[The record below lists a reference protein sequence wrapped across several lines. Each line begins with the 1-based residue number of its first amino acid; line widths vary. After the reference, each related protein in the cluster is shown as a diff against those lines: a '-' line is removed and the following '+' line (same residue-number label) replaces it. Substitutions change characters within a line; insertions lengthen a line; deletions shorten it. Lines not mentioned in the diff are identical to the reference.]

1 MSYLG
6 RPHLEFKTRPLM
18 VASYMKIFLVLFF
31 VLLVGCVKL
40 SVGCDIDKIDMNNKQ
55 AALEKCKE
63 NPNVTVKG
71 AF

>member
-18 VASYMKIFLVLFF
+18 VAFYRKIFLVLFLG
-31 VLLVGCVKL
+31 LLVGCVKV
-40 SVGCDIDKIDMNNKQ
+40 SVSCNIDKIDMNNKQ

-63 NPNVTVKG
+63 NPNLGISKE
-71 AF
+71 F

>member
-1 MSYLG
+1 MNISRSQTKG
-6 RPHLEFKTRPLM
+6 KTL
-18 VASYMKIFLVLFF
+18 AFYMKIFLVLFF

>member
-1 MSYLG
+1 MNITRS
-6 RPHLEFKTRPLM
+6 FKHGQTQGLSIAFYR
-18 VASYMKIFLVLFF
+18 KIFLVLFF

-40 SVGCDIDKIDMNNKQ
+40 SVGCDIDTIDIDNKK
-55 AALEKCKE
+55 AAIEECKE

>member
-1 MSYLG
+1 MLTDG
-6 RPHLEFKTRPLM
+6 RQTQGLFIVFYRQ
-18 VASYMKIFLVLFF
+18 IFFVLFF

-40 SVGCDIDKIDMNNKQ
+40 SVGCDIDNIDIDNKQ

-71 AF
+71 EF